1 MKNYRE
7 DIPIKEEEKDK
18 KEEKEIK
25 LDNEKGEEEKLIEEN
40 AGKEIMK
47 KNVVEEKKDD
57 KREKIRKIID
67 KIEKDNEK
75 LINRVGE
82 QLNDIIGENKDF
94 TSYENNEN
102 IKDNAKM
109 ENNIEIN
116 FEQFSIIAKTK
127 NFIIKF
133 FNLIMPFKNDINYIK
148 KKYNKTVLMTFKIY
162 RFLFLMSL
170 FAFIIYFILCF
181 FHVIKQRDSLSDLC
195 KYGIPCFLLYTSFT
209 EEEGFLISL
218 IYCIWLLFFF
228 TSSITF
234 YFILNSEEN
243 EKDIYFKINN
253 NHLSFSYLISSW
265 NFNFKTESA
274 SQKKKKIIKEE
285 LSINSKNQIKAIKGG
300 SEWNCTLLP
309 FILVNIIFIA
319 YLFIE
324 FIVIILCFFVRQLLR
339 ENNKVLKKLKF
350 LDIIADI
357 VTYVSV
363 GVALN
368 LFVWLSSIFPVF
380 EAWKR
385 EKYKKLSE
393 TIKKLISFLVG
404 LISLIF
410 ILSYVTLN
418 VNDNSKLLPF
428 FDENHYTLF
437 GCPGNFKIVTNRYTL
452 NRILGNFDKIER
464 INYSQCREE
473 DIGITLFFIFI
484 IYIIFL
490 FFGELFNLVDCG
502 CKNKPAFRPNFS
514 VIRVYSVIIFYQ
526 IVIYYIPFLALLFP
540 LLMRIIYE
548 FQYSILKNNGSISF
562 NENIVNKRNTN
573 NNFILN
579 SFLIFT
585 ILVFCITGY
594 FYFES
599 FPEFYTADCYTP
611 KRINRYNYNIL
622 VYDYN
627 KFCGPTKY
635 QRRLSSILTNKMKDT
650 FAIGW
655 ISDLLSQIPFIIEL
669 LCVIFVIIIYRN
681 YNPDKRYYNYIMKRQ
696 QEIMETFHFLSENF
710 KKGDI
715 ISSMLLKI
723 AKEKIK

>member
-82 QLNDIIGENKDF
+82 QLNGIIEENKDF

-385 EKYKKLSE
+385 EKHKKLSE

-490 FFGELFNLVDCG
+490 FFGELFNLIDCG
-502 CKNKPAFRPNFS
+502 CKNKPAFRSNFS

-540 LLMRIIYE
+540 LLMLIIYE

>member
-300 SEWNCTLLP
+300 SERNCTLLP

>member
-25 LDNEKGEEEKLIEEN
+25 LDNEKGEEEKLIEET

-82 QLNDIIGENKDF
+82 QLNGIIEENKDF

-300 SEWNCTLLP
+300 SEWNCILLP

-540 LLMRIIYE
+540 LLMLIIYK

>member
-82 QLNDIIGENKDF
+82 QLNGIIEENKDF

-490 FFGELFNLVDCG
+490 LFG
-502 CKNKPAFRPNFS
+502 
-514 VIRVYSVIIFYQ
+514 
-526 IVIYYIPFLALLFP
+526 
-540 LLMRIIYE
+540 
-548 FQYSILKNNGSISF
+548 
-562 NENIVNKRNTN
+562 
-573 NNFILN
+573 
-579 SFLIFT
+579 
-585 ILVFCITGY
+585 
-594 FYFES
+594 
-599 FPEFYTADCYTP
+599 
-611 KRINRYNYNIL
+611 
-622 VYDYN
+622 
-627 KFCGPTKY
+627 
-635 QRRLSSILTNKMKDT
+635 
-650 FAIGW
+650 
-655 ISDLLSQIPFIIEL
+655 
-669 LCVIFVIIIYRN
+669 
-681 YNPDKRYYNYIMKRQ
+681 
-696 QEIMETFHFLSENF
+696 
-710 KKGDI
+710 
-715 ISSMLLKI
+715 
-723 AKEKIK
+723 

>member
-82 QLNDIIGENKDF
+82 QLNGIIEENKDF

-393 TIKKLISFLVG
+393 TIKKLISFLAG

-540 LLMRIIYE
+540 LLMLIIYK

-599 FPEFYTADCYTP
+599 LPEFYTADCYTP

>member
-7 DIPIKEEEKDK
+7 DIPIREEEKDK

-82 QLNDIIGENKDF
+82 QLNGIIEENKDF

-490 FFGELFNLVDCG
+490 FFGELFNLFDCG

-540 LLMRIIYE
+540 LLMLIIYK

>member
-82 QLNDIIGENKDF
+82 QLNGIIEENKDF

-490 FFGELFNLVDCG
+490 FFGELFNLVDCE
-502 CKNKPAFRPNFS
+502 PAFRPNFS

-540 LLMRIIYE
+540 LLMLIIYE

-611 KRINRYNYNIL
+611 KRLNRYNYNIL

-650 FAIGW
+650 FVIGW

>member
-82 QLNDIIGENKDF
+82 QLNGIIEENKDF

-265 NFNFKTESA
+265 NFNFKTESS

-484 IYIIFL
+484 IYIILL

-540 LLMRIIYE
+540 LLMLIIYE

>member
-82 QLNDIIGENKDF
+82 QLNGIIEENKDF

-418 VNDNSKLLPF
+418 VNDDSKLLPF

-437 GCPGNFKIVTNRYTL
+437 GCPGNFKIVTNPYTL

-540 LLMRIIYE
+540 LLMLIIYK
-548 FQYSILKNNGSISF
+548 FQYSILNNNGSISF

>member
-82 QLNDIIGENKDF
+82 QLNGIIEENKDF

-265 NFNFKTESA
+265 NFNFITESA
-274 SQKKKKIIKEE
+274 SQKKRK
-285 LSINSKNQIKAIKGG
+285 
-300 SEWNCTLLP
+300 
-309 FILVNIIFIA
+309 
-319 YLFIE
+319 
-324 FIVIILCFFVRQLLR
+324 
-339 ENNKVLKKLKF
+339 
-350 LDIIADI
+350 
-357 VTYVSV
+357 
-363 GVALN
+363 
-368 LFVWLSSIFPVF
+368 
-380 EAWKR
+380 
-385 EKYKKLSE
+385 
-393 TIKKLISFLVG
+393 
-404 LISLIF
+404 
-410 ILSYVTLN
+410 
-418 VNDNSKLLPF
+418 
-428 FDENHYTLF
+428 
-437 GCPGNFKIVTNRYTL
+437 
-452 NRILGNFDKIER
+452 
-464 INYSQCREE
+464 
-473 DIGITLFFIFI
+473 
-484 IYIIFL
+484 
-490 FFGELFNLVDCG
+490 
-502 CKNKPAFRPNFS
+502 
-514 VIRVYSVIIFYQ
+514 
-526 IVIYYIPFLALLFP
+526 
-540 LLMRIIYE
+540 
-548 FQYSILKNNGSISF
+548 
-562 NENIVNKRNTN
+562 
-573 NNFILN
+573 
-579 SFLIFT
+579 
-585 ILVFCITGY
+585 
-594 FYFES
+594 
-599 FPEFYTADCYTP
+599 
-611 KRINRYNYNIL
+611 
-622 VYDYN
+622 
-627 KFCGPTKY
+627 
-635 QRRLSSILTNKMKDT
+635 
-650 FAIGW
+650 
-655 ISDLLSQIPFIIEL
+655 
-669 LCVIFVIIIYRN
+669 
-681 YNPDKRYYNYIMKRQ
+681 
-696 QEIMETFHFLSENF
+696 
-710 KKGDI
+710 
-715 ISSMLLKI
+715 
-723 AKEKIK
+723 

>member
-57 KREKIRKIID
+57 KREKIRKIMD

-265 NFNFKTESA
+265 NFNFKTESS

-473 DIGITLFFIFI
+473 DIGITLFFFFF

-540 LLMRIIYE
+540 LLMLIIYE